1 MSKHYLFVAAAA
13 FLSACSSHTPPALP
27 GRLVP
32 VQLFAQTMLPHAA
45 PAARQLGVA
54 PEVIVAH
61 AALESGWGMRPI
73 RHPDGSDSHN
83 LFSLK
88 ATPSWQGETVSIL
101 TTEFIRGRKL
111 KRVER
116 FRAYPSFGAAFS
128 DYASLLGGLSR
139 YEAVRGVGPD
149 ARAFACGL
157 KQGGYAT
164 DPAYVGKL
172 IRVTDSLRQ
181 VLPEAESGV

>member
-1 MSKHYLFVAAAA
+1 MKAHWLVFAVAA
-13 FLSACSSHTPPALP
+13 FLSACSSHSPPTVPA
-27 GRLVP
+27 RLVP
-32 VQLFAQTMLPHAA
+32 VQQFAQTMLPHAT

-61 AALESGWGMRPI
+61 AALESGWGQRPI

-116 FRAYPSFGAAFS
+116 FRAYPSFGAAFA
-128 DYASLLGGLSR
+128 DYASLLGGLPR
-139 YEAVRGVGPD
+139 YEAVRGTGTD
-149 ARAFACGL
+149 ERAFACAL
-157 KQGGYAT
+157 KQGAYAT
-164 DPAYVGKL
+164 DPAYVDKL
-172 IRVTDSLRQ
+172 IRVTGVLRQ
-181 VLPEAESGV
+181 VLPEAESGI